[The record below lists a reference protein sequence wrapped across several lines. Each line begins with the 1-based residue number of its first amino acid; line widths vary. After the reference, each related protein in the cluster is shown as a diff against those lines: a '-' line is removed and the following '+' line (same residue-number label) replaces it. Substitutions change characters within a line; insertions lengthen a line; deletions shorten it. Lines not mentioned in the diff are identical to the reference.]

1 MQAASQS
8 VSQSVSQID
17 LVIFQIVT
25 DIRVVEGNVAA
36 ARSTYEYYG
45 TTTRE
50 VGLFLQNCQI
60 INV

>member
-36 ARSTYEYYG
+36 TRSTYEYYG
-45 TTTRE
+45 TTRG